1 MPCAVYHFSQMPC
14 HRTCIN
20 PLLPLPLPQPN
31 SCTTQQRA
39 KWPLSGYHEVDHV
52 SPNCRENTRSSR
64 IRPGGFGTQPAM
76 ESELANKPCERGSSQ
91 AKFGSSAACC
101 RSLLIVMDMEKWM
114 GISVEL
120 HGA

>member
-20 PLLPLPLPQPN
+20 PLLNQTLAPPN
-31 SCTTQQRA
+31 NVSKR
-39 KWPLSGYHEVDHV
+39 PLSRYREVDHV

-64 IRPGGFGTQPAM
+64 IRPGGFDTQPAM
-76 ESELANKPCERGSSQ
+76 GSELPNKPCERGSPQ

-101 RSLLIVMDMEKWM
+101 RSLRIVMDMEKHMWVC
-114 GISVEL
+114 VEAPWSL
-120 HGA
+120 I